1 MIIETKAGNQ
11 KKVKEPDTGVRG
23 ENAAII
29 TKQMKL
35 QLCPVWLSKNPIDL
49 AGVSGYNG
57 IEVIY
62 LLGMA
67 FAFPTIQKGGLWL
80 MDTEIK
86 NAVSAA
92 DQDAQY
98 DDKAKR
104 LLGNKI
110 ILAHILVKTVD
121 EFKGMN
127 PKEVVSYIEGEPL
140 IGVVPVEPGL
150 TNAGKEENGQRIVG
164 MNTENAEINEGLVRF
179 DIIFYVRM
187 KDGISQVIVNLEAQK
202 DEPTSYHI
210 LNRAVFYVSRLVS
223 SQKERDFVG
232 TNFNDIRRVFSIWVC
247 MNMDEN
253 SMDYVHLTDDKLL
266 GSYPWKGRL
275 DLLNIVLIGISNEL
289 PEHDEKYELHRL
301 LSTLLSAE
309 LTVDEKL
316 GIIKT
321 EYSIP
326 VDDKL
331 RKDVSAMCNLSQ
343 GIRERTVAER
353 DEKIILNMHRE
364 GYTSEQIAKIVERTI
379 GEVEAIIKKRK
390 PILA

>member
-1 MIIETKAGNQ
+1 
-11 KKVKEPDTGVRG
+11 
-23 ENAAII
+23 
-29 TKQMKL
+29 
-35 QLCPVWLSKNPIDL
+35 
-49 AGVSGYNG
+49 
-57 IEVIY
+57 
-62 LLGMA
+62 
-67 FAFPTIQKGGLWL
+67 

-86 NAVSAA
+86 NAVSAT

-110 ILAHILVKTVD
+110 ILANILVKTVD
-121 EFKGMN
+121 EFRGMN
-127 PKEVVSYIEGEPL
+127 PKDVVSYIEGEPF
-140 IGVVPVEPGL
+140 ISVVPIEPGL
-150 TNAGKEENGQRIVG
+150 TNIEKIPSNDSKLSKDSSENGQRIVG

-187 KDGISQVIVNLEAQK
+187 KDGISQVIVNVEAQK
-202 DEPTSYHI
+202 DEPSGYHI

-223 SQKERDFVG
+223 SQKERDFVK
-232 TNFNDIRRVFSIWVC
+232 TNYNDIKRVFSIWVC
-247 MNMDEN
+247 MGMDEN

-266 GSYPWKGRL
+266 GSYSWKGRL

-321 EYSIP
+321 EYSIS
-326 VDDKL
+326 VDEKL
-331 RKDVSAMCNLSQ
+331 RKDMSAMCNLSQ
-343 GIRERTVAER
+343 GIRENATDNAITGV
-353 DEKIILNMHRE
+353 IMNMHRD
-364 GYTSEQIAKIVERTI
+364 GYSSEQIARIVEKTI
-379 GEVEAIIKKRK
+379 EEVEAVIRKRE
-390 PILA
+390 PVLA

>member
-1 MIIETKAGNQ
+1 
-11 KKVKEPDTGVRG
+11 
-23 ENAAII
+23 
-29 TKQMKL
+29 
-35 QLCPVWLSKNPIDL
+35 
-49 AGVSGYNG
+49 
-57 IEVIY
+57 
-62 LLGMA
+62 
-67 FAFPTIQKGGLWL
+67 
-80 MDTEIK
+80 MDMEIK
-86 NAVSAA
+86 NAVSAT

-223 SQKERDFVG
+223 SQKERDFVK
-232 TNFNDIRRVFSIWVC
+232 TNYNDIKRVFSIWVC

-253 SMDYVHLTDDKLL
+253 SMDYVHLMDDKLL
-266 GSYPWKGRL
+266 GSYPWKGGL
-275 DLLNIVLIGISNEL
+275 DLLNIVLIGIANEL
-289 PEHDEKYELHRL
+289 PEHDDKYELHRL

-326 VDDKL
+326 VDEKL
-331 RKDVSAMCNLSQ
+331 RKDMSAMCNLSQ
-343 GIRERTVAER
+343 GIRENATDNAITGV
-353 DEKIILNMHRE
+353 IMNMHRD
-364 GYTSEQIAKIVERTI
+364 GYSSEQIARIVEKTI
-379 GEVEAIIKKRK
+379 EEVEAVIKKRE
-390 PILA
+390 PALA